1 MTRDFI
7 LVVNKRQ
14 LDNIHEGLRELKR
27 AVIDTQY
34 ECVTTTQMDTYIKK
48 KLSIEETTTQLD
60 YCVDRLNGQPGQ
72 LALLGDVWYQ
82 ILQRRINE
90 LNEVEYEL
98 YTRSGWIPANQVK
111 AIRDNEKI
119 VAKPPED

>member
-1 MTRDFI
+1 MTNDKIFI
-7 LVVNKRQ
+7 LNDRQ
-14 LDNIHEGLRELKR
+14 YDIIRAGLSELKNM
-27 AVIDTQY
+27 VIDSQY
-34 ECVTTTQMDTYIKK
+34 EAITTEQIDACIKK
-48 KLSIEETTTQLD
+48 KLNIEETKTQLE
-60 YCVDRLNGQPGQ
+60 YCKERLNGVPGQ

-98 YTRSGWIPANQVK
+98 YTRSGWIPANQIK